1 MIEING
7 AIGGGSVLRL
17 ASGLAI
23 ATNQA
28 IRVVNI
34 RQQRRKPGLQAQHRA
49 GLRAAAA
56 YCDGRLAG
64 DEIGS
69 IQIEFEPGASRR
81 ERLDIQIETAGA
93 VGLALQPL
101 LIATLTAPHP
111 LTLAIQGGATFGLW
125 APPSPYVDRVLAPML
140 ERFGRRLSLRVDR
153 HGFYPQGGARTSVK
167 LAADDAAPRWIAFS
181 ERDSAAAQQPSCPE
195 AAIHQTFT
203 GQQAALTPSSPAGG
217 RGGVV
222 IEERGR
228 LLRVKGVSIAAN
240 HLEKARVAL
249 RQAQAATDKLLAEL
263 RGVRVDIRP
272 DYADTRSP
280 GSGIVLWAEFE
291 HTVLGASAL
300 GALGKRSE
308 AVGEEAADALLE
320 EIRADG
326 TVDRHMADQLIPVVA
341 LLGGKF
347 RAPAMTEHVEVNL
360 AVVRQILGERL
371 RVDDRWI
378 SRIT

>member
-23 ATNQA
+23 ATQQP
-28 IRVVNI
+28 IRVINI

-56 YCDGRLAG
+56 YCDGRLSG
-64 DEIGS
+64 DDIGS
-69 IQIEFEPGASRR
+69 MQVEFEPGAARR

-101 LIATLTAPHP
+101 LIATLTAPQP
-111 LTLAIQGGATFGLW
+111 LTLTIQGGATFGQW

-167 LAADDAAPRWIAFS
+167 FS
-181 ERDSAAAQQPSCPE
+181 
-195 AAIHQTFT
+195 
-203 GQQAALTPSSPAGG
+203 AGEPC
-217 RGGVV
+217 GGVV
-222 IEERGR
+222 IEKRGR
-228 LLRVKGVSIAAN
+228 LLRVKGVSLAAN

-249 RQAQAATDKLLAEL
+249 RQAQAATNKLLAEL

-280 GSGIVLWAEFE
+280 GSGVVLWAEFE

-326 TVDRHMADQLIPVVA
+326 TVDRHIADQLIPVVA
-341 LLGGKF
+341 LLGGRF

-360 AVVRQILGERL
+360 AIVRQMLGERL
-371 RVDDRWI
+371 RVEDRWI
-378 SRIT
+378 WRET